1 VIDIT
6 SLEGQI
12 QYIAPVPTPIT
23 QIPPSQFYKPE
34 IKDLVSL
41 IELNSKETV
50 TVSNIKSITVS
61 NSTLFNRYEL
71 VVENSKGE

>member
-1 VIDIT
+1 M
-6 SLEGQI
+6 
-12 QYIAPVPTPIT
+12 PTPVT

-50 TVSNIKSITVS
+50 TISNIKSITVS
-61 NSTLFNRYEL
+61 NSTMFNKYEF
-71 VVENSKGE
+71 VIENSKGEEVNIIAVQDKNDKSV